1 MGSPL
6 ASISSVLGR
15 LEFVRNSLHFKLPL
29 LLADTTLNDCIV
41 SHFGLHLSGQIVVR
55 VVATELFLLDHV
67 VVALV
72 GVDHVGQIS
81 PTVQVVTVYVL
92 GVLLHVSSLLGL
104 HDKLLEAE
112 LVLKRH
118 LREFKEHLADSL
130 AESSLDLAGRDIQ
143 FNFQL
148 LQLENDVLTCCL
160 GVVVLVPVSDLVVVD
175 GQQPADQADEVQELL
190 TRILGR
196 QCKVGASTGLKSPTQ

>member
-1 MGSPL
+1 M
-6 ASISSVLGR
+6 
-15 LEFVRNSLHFKLPL
+15 
-29 LLADTTLNDCIV
+29 
-41 SHFGLHLSGQIVVR
+41 SHFSLHLSGQIVVR

-67 VVALV
+67 VVTLV

-81 PTVQVVTVYVL
+81 TAVQVVTVHVL

-130 AESSLDLAGRDIQ
+130 AESSLDLARRDIQ
-143 FNFQL
+143 LNFQL
-148 LQLENDVLTCCL
+148 LQLKNNVLTSSL

-175 GQQPADQADEVQELL
+175 GQQPADQTDEVQELL
-190 TRILGR
+190 TCILGWE
-196 QCKVGASTGLKSPTQ
+196 CEVGASTGLKSPTQWKQKERLYYTGIVARTQIERIQMFTYFLRTNLFS